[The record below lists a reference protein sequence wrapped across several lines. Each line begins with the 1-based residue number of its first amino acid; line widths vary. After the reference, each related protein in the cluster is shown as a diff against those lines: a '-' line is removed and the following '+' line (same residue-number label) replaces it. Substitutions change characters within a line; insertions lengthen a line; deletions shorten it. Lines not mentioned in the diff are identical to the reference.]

1 MHPINCNKN
10 LTVTTYHK
18 SKVFCTFKTK
28 INNLHTS
35 PKGELAKQFNILM
48 KNPLIK
54 ITNIKR
60 DFVLGNEIVYVL
72 KGIDLEINKGEYV
85 ALMGPSGSGKST
97 LMNLLGCLDTPT
109 SGTYILNGKD
119 VSHMKDDELAE
130 IRNKEIGFVFQTF
143 NLLPR
148 TTALDNVALPMI
160 YAGYSKTERNARA
173 TEVLNQVNLGDR
185 MDHQPNQLSG
195 GQRQRVA
202 IARALVNKPS
212 IILADEPTGNLD
224 SKTSLEIMKL
234 FGDIH
239 ANGNT
244 VILVTHEEE
253 IAAYAHRVIRLRDG
267 IIESDTIKEQYRE
280 ETIYK

>member
-1 MHPINCNKN
+1 
-10 LTVTTYHK
+10 
-18 SKVFCTFKTK
+18 
-28 INNLHTS
+28 
-35 PKGELAKQFNILM
+35 M
-48 KNPLIK
+48 KPLIK

-60 DFVLGNEIVYVL
+60 DFALGNEIVYVL

-109 SGTYILNGKD
+109 SGNYILNGKD
-119 VSHMKDDELAE
+119 VSQMHDDELAE

-148 TTALDNVALPMI
+148 TTALDNVALPLI
-160 YAGYSKTERNARA
+160 YAGFSKSERKAKA
-173 TEVLNQVNLGDR
+173 TKVLQQVNLGDR

-224 SKTSLEIMKL
+224 SKTSDEIMIL
-234 FGDIH
+234 LEEIH
-239 ANGNT
+239 AKGNT
-244 VILVTHEEE
+244 IIVVTHEEE
-253 IAAYAHRVIRLRDG
+253 IAAHAKRIIRMRDG
-267 IIESDTIKEQYRE
+267 LIESDITK
-280 ETIYK
+280 

>member
-1 MHPINCNKN
+1 M
-10 LTVTTYHK
+10 
-18 SKVFCTFKTK
+18 
-28 INNLHTS
+28 
-35 PKGELAKQFNILM
+35 A
-48 KNPLIK
+48 NPLIK
-54 ITNIKR
+54 ITDIKR
-60 DFVLGNEIVYVL
+60 NFVLGNEIVYVL

-109 SGTYILNGKD
+109 SGNYVLNGKD
-119 VSHMKDDELAE
+119 VSQMKDDELAG

-160 YAGYSKTERNARA
+160 YAGYSKSDRNERAI
-173 TEVLNQVNLGDR
+173 EVLKQVNLADR

-224 SKTSLEIMKL
+224 SKTSVEIMKL

-239 ANGNT
+239 AQGNT
-244 VILVTHEEE
+244 VILVTHEED

-267 IIESDTIKEQYRE
+267 LIESDTTK
-280 ETIYK
+280 

>member
-1 MHPINCNKN
+1 M
-10 LTVTTYHK
+10 
-18 SKVFCTFKTK
+18 
-28 INNLHTS
+28 
-35 PKGELAKQFNILM
+35 AQ
-48 KNPLIK
+48 PLIN
-54 ITNIKR
+54 ISNIKR
-60 DFVLGNEIVYVL
+60 DFVLGTEIINVL
-72 KGIDLEINKGEYV
+72 KGIDLQINKGEYV

-119 VSHMKDDELAE
+119 VSKMNDDELAE

-160 YAGYSKTERNARA
+160 YAGYSKSERNQRA
-173 TEVLNQVNLGDR
+173 TEVLTQVNLADR

-202 IARALVNKPS
+202 VARALVNKPS

-224 SKTSLEIMKL
+224 SKTSVEIMAL

-244 VILVTHEEE
+244 VILVTHEED

-267 IIESDTIKEQYRE
+267 MIESDTINPNIAK
-280 ETIYK
+280 

>member
-1 MHPINCNKN
+1 M
-10 LTVTTYHK
+10 TD
-18 SKVFCTFKTK
+18 S
-28 INNLHTS
+28 
-35 PKGELAKQFNILM
+35 
-48 KNPLIK
+48 LIK

-60 DFVLGNEIVYVL
+60 NFALGDETVYVL
-72 KGIDLEINKGEYV
+72 KGIDLEIKKGEYV

-97 LMNLLGCLDTPT
+97 LMNILGCLDTPT
-109 SGTYILNGKD
+109 SGSYILNGKD
-119 VSHMKDDELAE
+119 VSKMKDNELAA

-148 TTALDNVALPMI
+148 MTALDNVALPMI
-160 YAGYSKTERNARA
+160 YAGYSKSERKTRA
-173 TEVLNQVNLGDR
+173 ESVLNQVSLSDR

-202 IARALVNKPS
+202 VARALVNKPS

-224 SKTSLEIMKL
+224 SKTSEEIMIL
-234 FGDIH
+234 FNEIH

-253 IAAYAHRVIRLRDG
+253 IAAYAHRIIRLRDG
-267 IIESDTIKEQYRE
+267 MIESDVVK
-280 ETIYK
+280 